1 MKLSSKLPKRNGLSE
16 SDLPAALLARP
27 RARRLLVVEVVVEK
41 IERIYDEEEGYKYE
55 VPTMRVVSGEYLT
68 DPRDISTAQVLA
80 NRTKARR
87 TGADTLPGVESIARG
102 FRDSMASTLGV
113 GESVTISAGGKSA
126 TIHGERIDPATGE
139 VLDGGDES

>member
-1 MKLSSKLPKRNGLSE
+1 MKLSSKLPKRNGLVE
-16 SDLPAALLARP
+16 SDLPADLLARP

-41 IERIYDEEEGYKYE
+41 VERIYDEEEGCEYE

-80 NRTKARR
+80 QRCKARR
-87 TGADTLPGVESIARG
+87 TGADTLPGVDRG
-102 FRDSMASTLGV
+102 
-113 GESVTISAGGKSA
+113 
-126 TIHGERIDPATGE
+126 IDPATGE

>member
-1 MKLSSKLPKRNGLSE
+1 MKLSSKLPKSNGLHESE
-16 SDLPAALLARP
+16 LPRDLLARP
-27 RARRLLVVEVVVEK
+27 RARRLLVVEVIVEK
-41 IERIYDEEEGYKYE
+41 IERIYDEEEGYEYE

-80 NRTKARR
+80 NRTKACR
-87 TGADTLPGVESIARG
+87 TGADTLPGVESAVRG
-102 FRDSMASTLGV
+102 FRDSIASTLGT
-113 GESVTISAGGKSA
+113 GESLTISAGGKSA